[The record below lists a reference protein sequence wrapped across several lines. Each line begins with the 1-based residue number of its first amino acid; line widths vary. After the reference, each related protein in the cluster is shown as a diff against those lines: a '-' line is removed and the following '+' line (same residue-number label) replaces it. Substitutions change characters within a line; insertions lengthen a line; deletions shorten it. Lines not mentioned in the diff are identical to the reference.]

1 MHNIKF
7 KNLMSITIILLLLG
21 GAVLYCLEG
30 KNTIEIA
37 EAEELSEIGK
47 VFEEN
52 VLLQQQ
58 MSQVSKQE
66 ILLSEQEEIE
76 EELFFEEK
84 GELKEEVLEQEDV
97 SKQEEASEQ
106 EDVSKQEEVSEQE
119 NIFITEEFTM
129 LEQEIGEYK
138 KWLKKKKSVFSS
150 GNLQYAILEK
160 AKDETTGKVAVIGL
174 KKAKKTIVIPKE
186 VEDKEGNR
194 YEVTRIEKGA
204 FFAEETLE
212 KVEIPQ
218 SVELI
223 KANVFVGCKNLKKI
237 EVAKENKA
245 YKVVDNTLYTK
256 SGKTII
262 AVIDTGVSY
271 LIPKGVIN
279 ITEGAFVYCPNLK
292 TVIFPETIKKIGAV
306 FCGSCPNI
314 ENVIWKGKTLPIF
327 VETKAKTYVDRED
340 KSIAITVPSGTKEMY
355 IEQLANIF
363 YSENGILVKEDPNTE
378 KEKIYLTFDDGPSEN
393 TEKILDIL
401 KEHNAKATFFVLGK
415 TDEFSL
421 SMYKRIV
428 EEGHS
433 LGVHSTTH
441 DYKKIY
447 KSLDALKE
455 DYITTRDILWKTT
468 GIKPTLYRFPGG
480 SSNSYCVGKKIQKY
494 MKYFNKN
501 GVTYV
506 DWNASNEDANG
517 KKYTSEQLVEN
528 VFNSIGKNDNPII
541 VLMHDTLAKTTTV
554 EALPKLLEQLEE
566 KGYACEALD
575 EYVGKVQHRTVE

>member
-1 MHNIKF
+1 MHNRKF
-7 KNLMSITIILLLLG
+7 KSLMSITVILLLLG

-47 VFEEN
+47 VFKEN

-58 MSQVSKQE
+58 ISQVSRQE
-66 ILLSEQEEIE
+66 MLLSEQEEIE
-76 EELFFEEK
+76 ELFSEEK
-84 GELKEEVLEQEDV
+84 VELKKEDV
-97 SKQEEASEQ
+97 SKQEEALDK
-106 EDVSKQEEVSEQE
+106 EDVLKQEEISEQE

-129 LEQEIGEYK
+129 LKEEIEEYR

-150 GNLQYAILEK
+150 GNLKYAILEK
-160 AKDETTGKVAVIGL
+160 AKDETSGKVAVFSL
-174 KKAKKTIVIPKE
+174 KKAKKTIVIPNE

-204 FFAEETLE
+204 FFADETLE
-212 KVEIPQ
+212 KVEIPE

-237 EVAKENKA
+237 KVAKENKA

-256 SGKTII
+256 SGKTIM

-292 TVIFPETIKKIGAV
+292 TVTFPETIKKIGAV

-314 ENVIWKGKTLPIF
+314 ENVIFKGKTFPTF

-340 KSIAITVPSGTKEMY
+340 KSIAITVPKGTKEAY
-355 IEQLANIF
+355 IEQLENIF

-378 KEKIYLTFDDGPSEN
+378 KEKIYLTFDDGPSKN

-401 KEHNAKATFFVLGK
+401 KEYNAKATFFVLGK

-421 SMYKRIV
+421 KMYKRIV

-455 DYITTRDILWKTT
+455 DYITTRDILWETT

-501 GVTYV
+501 GITYV

-517 KKYTSEQLVEN
+517 KKYTKDQLVEN